1 MRMGRITRR
10 FVAKLSIFQQPAKGL
25 RIIIFMPVGI
35 GCRCRTPPLMRSQ
48 PSDSL
53 SGLTVLRIATLAQT
67 TFHHSELA
75 MTEKRGTAPPV
86 TSSGEVKQA
95 SVAADFWQVNK
106 HTHFLALL
114 LMGIATLGTSW
125 SGFQAN
131 LWNGKQTFRLADAN
145 RLGRLSSKNEMA
157 GNQLRI
163 VDAALF
169 VEYARAYTEGNYKL
183 SEFLLARMRPEF
195 QPAMRAWL
203 ATNPL
208 QNGDAPRTPFAMPE
222 YHLNVDDQA
231 QQQAEQAD
239 LNSQE
244 AQWANRNSDTYTP
257 LTVLF
262 SISLFLAG
270 LVTGFKHRCN
280 RELDNSRT

>member
-1 MRMGRITRR
+1 M
-10 FVAKLSIFQQPAKGL
+10 K
-25 RIIIFMPVGI
+25 
-35 GCRCRTPPLMRSQ
+35 
-48 PSDSL
+48 
-53 SGLTVLRIATLAQT
+53 
-67 TFHHSELA
+67 
-75 MTEKRGTAPPV
+75 EKRGTVPPV
-86 TSSGEVKQA
+86 TSSAEVKQA
-95 SVAADFWQVNK
+95 SAAADFWQVNK

-125 SGFQAN
+125 SGFQAS

-145 RLGRLSSKNEMA
+145 RLGRLSSKNEMT

-195 QPAMRAWL
+195 QPAMHAWL
-203 ATNPL
+203 ATKPL

-244 AQWANRNSDTYTP
+244 AQQANRNRDAYTL

-270 LVTGFKHRCN
+270 LVSGFEQSVARWTN
-280 RELDNSRT
+280 LGLSFMLVVVAVSILIALPIARRG